1 MLRISST
8 ESEDD
13 GRILLRLEGDV
24 RGEWVEELRRACDD
38 AVATRN
44 RNARLVLDLREVRF
58 IDARG
63 VLLFRQLSA
72 RAAAFTNCSPFVAEQ
87 LKGVANGSR

>member
-8 ESEDD
+8 ESEDG

-24 RGEWVEELRRACDD
+24 RGQWVEELRRACDD
-38 AVATRN
+38 AVA
-44 RNARLVLDLREVRF
+44 ARDCGVRIVLDLRDVRF
-58 IDARG
+58 IDASG
-63 VLLFRQLSA
+63 VLLFRQLRA

-87 LKGVANGSR
+87 LKGVANGSY